1 MNNFLSSALPVPVS
15 RQAELIPL
23 PPVDSWQYWLPRWVS
38 RKAVTTRKVYAAEI
52 KCFLD
57 FVQWRPIRSLTTITI
72 EEYQQ
77 DLINRGNRQNTVCR
91 KIATVCSLLSFVHKR
106 DLSVMPQNIGAGVER
121 VKSENALANRILS
134 EAEVLRMFDRERNPR
149 DLALLRVLYS
159 SGCRISEALNLRWSD
174 ITWREQ
180 DALLSIMG
188 KGSRPR
194 VVAVYGAAIAA
205 VRAIQPEGDSANSD
219 YVFTTCHGR
228 LGPNYAVEVI
238 RNAARRAG
246 IDKPVSPH
254 WLRHAAAT
262 HALERGAPL
271 PLVSKS
277 LGHSNLATTGRYLHI
292 RPSES
297 MGKFLAV

>member
-1 MNNFLSSALPVPVS
+1 MPAPSAYAIAPLTLPAS
-15 RQAELIPL
+15 DTWE
-23 PPVDSWQYWLPRWVS
+23 YWLPRFIS
-38 RKAVTTRKVYAAEI
+38 RKSPRTQPVYAAELRA
-52 KCFLD
+52 FLA
-57 FVQWRPIRSLTTITI
+57 FINWHPIRALTTLTI

-77 DLINRGNRQNTVCR
+77 HLVNLELKPNTICR
-91 KIATVCSLLSFVHKR
+91 RIATVCSLISFIHKR
-106 DLSVMPQNIGAGVER
+106 DLSVMPQNIGACVER
-121 VKSENALANRILS
+121 VKASSELANRILS
-134 EAEVLRMFDRERNPR
+134 ESDVLRMFDRTTTPR
-149 DLALLRVLYS
+149 DLALLRLLYS
-159 SGCRISEALNLRWSD
+159 SGARISEALNLKWSD
-174 ITWREQ
+174 IVWREG
-180 DALLSIMG
+180 DALVSLMG
-188 KGSRPR
+188 KGSKPR
-194 VVAVYGAAIAA
+194 VVAIYGAAIAA
-205 VRAIQPEGDSANSD
+205 LKAIQPEGDSASSE

-228 LGPNYAVEVI
+228 LGPNYAVDLI

-246 IDKPVSPH
+246 INKPVSPH